1 MGKEHILVT
10 GGAGYIGSHVVHHLL
25 RLGWDVIVLDD
36 LSNGQAAFVPSECLI
51 VGDVGNRA
59 LLQDIFSRYSI
70 TAVCHLA
77 ASIAVGESTVNPGKY
92 YRNNVS
98 NTLTLLDVMVLA
110 EVKHLIFPSTCA
122 VYGEPAITP
131 IPEIHPLS
139 PISPYGVTKLMV
151 ERILEDYRKAHDLQ
165 SVVLRFFN
173 AAGAD
178 PSGLMGEAHDPE
190 THLIPIVIE
199 AALGLRPYITING
212 SDYPTRD
219 GTCIRD
225 YIHVLDL
232 AKAFDR
238 SLTYLR
244 THHRSLT
251 VNLGNQRGFSVREV
265 IDMVRQISGR
275 DFEVRMGSRRE
286 GDPPALVGSA
296 EVAAA
301 ELDWIPDYPDLET
314 IIRHAWQWHA
324 GQHLGQHSG
333 QTTGLGLGVQTGSVA
348 PTPIP

>member
-1 MGKEHILVT
+1 MGKQGLILVT
-10 GGAGYIGSHVVHHLL
+10 GGAGYIGCHLVHYLL
-25 RLGWDVIVLDD
+25 DQGHEVLVLDD
-36 LSNGQAAFVPSECLI
+36 LSNGHAWVIPPERLI
-51 VGDVGNRA
+51 VGDVGNPV
-59 LLQDIFSRYSI
+59 LLTELFASYQVEL
-70 TAVCHLA
+70 VCHLA

-98 NTLTLLDVMVLA
+98 NTLTLLDAMVRA
-110 EVKHLIFPSTCA
+110 DVKHLIFPSTCA

-151 ERILEDYRKAHDLQ
+151 ERILQDYRRAHDLQ

-178 PSGLMGEAHDPE
+178 PQGRWGEDHHPE
-190 THLIPIVIE
+190 THLIPLVMQ
-199 AALGLRPYITING
+199 AALGQRPFIQIHG
-212 SDYPTRD
+212 DDYPTPD

-232 AKAFDR
+232 AKAFLLAWR
-238 SLTYLR
+238 YLQK
-244 THHRSLT
+244 HHSSLT

-265 IDMVRQISGR
+265 IEMVRQVSGR
-275 DFEVRMGSRRE
+275 DFQVRIGPRRP

-296 EVAAA
+296 DLAMAT
-301 ELDWIPDYPDLET
+301 LGWTPDYPDLHT
-314 IIRHAWQWHA
+314 IISHAWQWHA
-324 GQHLGQHSG
+324 R
-333 QTTGLGLGVQTGSVA
+333 A
-348 PTPIP
+348 PISEQRRQEHALE